1 MPGRSPGQAPHHV
14 PRPRL
19 VAAALAL
26 LAAATAAALALS
38 AGHAPEPA
46 VAGAAEQTRPNIIV
60 LLTDDQE
67 TASMRV
73 MKTVNKEMKR
83 KGVTMKN
90 FFASFPLCCPSRT
103 TMLTGQYAHNHEVL
117 SNQEPDGGYG
127 VFNEL
132 HGNNNLALWMQ
143 EAGYQ
148 TAYIGKFLNE
158 YALPD
163 EYGTL
168 PSDVPRGWND
178 WRVLAPS
185 NAQYFG
191 YTLNENGALNQYG
204 ERKRDYSTDV
214 FTTKAKRFIR
224 RNSPGT
230 NPFFLMLGYAAPH
243 GGGGGSPGRSCNRAA
258 EPAPRDLGTL
268 KDDQKGL
275 LPGSFN
281 EGDVSD
287 KPSPVAE
294 RDPLTPG
301 QIRDT
306 LRKRRCAWES
316 LLAVDD
322 SVGELLAEIKR
333 DGEQRNTY
341 FFFLSDNG
349 YMRGEHRI
357 RNNKRYLYES
367 SARVPFIAR
376 GPGIARDR
384 QTKDVVTNADLVP
397 TILDLTGA
405 SPGLTQDGESLM
417 PSLRTP
423 ELENG
428 RAALLEAFAGDEILG
443 LRTSRYLYTE
453 WDTRRVLPEVELYDT
468 YTDPYELNNLARDP
482 AYAPLIANLSQQ
494 LKQLS
499 DCAGADCRQHPT
511 GQLNFDTG
519 GGGAGSCAL
528 SPIVARV
535 FSPNEADITT
545 VDFRVDR
552 ALAGSDAEPPFELVL
567 PDKLLR
573 NALPDAAEVVAQAN
587 FEDGRRLGLPA
598 KIKICK

>member
-83 KGVTMKN
+83 KGVTMKS

-117 SNQEPDGGYG
+117 SNQAPDGGYG

-349 YMRGEHRI
+349 FMRGEHRI
-357 RNNKRYLYES
+357 RNNKRFLYES

-397 TILDLTGA
+397 TILELTGA

-453 WDTRRVLPEVELYDT
+453 WDTERVLPEVELYDT

-494 LKQLS
+494 LRQLA

-511 GQLNFDTG
+511 GQLDFDTG

>member
-19 VAAALAL
+19 VAAGLAL
-26 LAAATAAALALS
+26 LAVATAAALALS
-38 AGHAPEPA
+38 AGHAPEHA

-83 KGVTMKN
+83 KGVTMKR
-90 FFASFPLCCPSRT
+90 FFASFPLCCPSRA
-103 TMLTGQYAHNHEVL
+103 TMLTGQFAHNHEVL
-117 SNQEPDGGYG
+117 SNQAPDGGYG

-204 ERKRDYSTDV
+204 ERERDYSTDV

-258 EPAPRDLGTL
+258 VPAPRDLGTL

-349 YMRGEHRI
+349 YH
-357 RNNKRYLYES
+357 
-367 SARVPFIAR
+367 AW
-376 GPGIARDR
+376 
-384 QTKDVVTNADLVP
+384 
-397 TILDLTGA
+397 
-405 SPGLTQDGESLM
+405 
-417 PSLRTP
+417 
-423 ELENG
+423 
-428 RAALLEAFAGDEILG
+428 RA
-443 LRTSRYLYTE
+443 
-453 WDTRRVLPEVELYDT
+453 P
-468 YTDPYELNNLARDP
+468 DP
-482 AYAPLIANLSQQ
+482 QQ
-494 LKQLS
+494 Q
-499 DCAGADCRQHPT
+499 
-511 GQLNFDTG
+511 
-519 GGGAGSCAL
+519 AL
-528 SPIVARV
+528 SCT
-535 FSPNEADITT
+535 SPPP
-545 VDFRVDR
+545 
-552 ALAGSDAEPPFELVL
+552 GSRSSP
-567 PDKLLR
+567 
-573 NALPDAAEVVAQAN
+573 AAPGSPAT
-587 FEDGRRLGLPA
+587 GRPRTWSPTPTSCRRSS
-598 KIKICK
+598 I

>member
-1 MPGRSPGQAPHHV
+1 M

-19 VAAALAL
+19 VAGALAL
-26 LAAATAAALALS
+26 LTLVTLAALSLS
-38 AGHAPEPA
+38 VGDATERA
-46 VAGAAEQTRPNIIV
+46 VAGVEEQSRPNIVV

-83 KGVTMKN
+83 RGVTMKN
-90 FFASFPLCCPSRT
+90 FYASFPLCCPSRA
-103 TMLTGQYAHNHEVL
+103 TMLTGQYAHNHGVL
-117 SNQEPDGGYG
+117 SNREPDGGYG

-132 HGNNNLALWMQ
+132 HGNNNLALWLQ
-143 EAGYQ
+143 DAGYQ
-148 TAYIGKFLNE
+148 TGYIGKFLNE

-191 YTLNENGALNQYG
+191 YTLNENGALNDYG
-204 ERKRDYSTDV
+204 ERKREYSTDV

-230 NPFFLMLGYAAPH
+230 DPFFLMLGYAAPH

-268 KDDQKGL
+268 KDDRKGL
-275 LPGSFN
+275 LPASFN

-322 SVGELLAEIKR
+322 SVGDLIAEIKR
-333 DGEQRNTY
+333 NGERRNTY
-341 FFFLSDNG
+341 VFFLSDNG

-367 SARVPFIAR
+367 SARVPFVAR
-376 GPGIARDR
+376 GPGIPRNR
-384 QTKDVVTNADLVP
+384 QSKDVVTNADLVP
-397 TILDLTGA
+397 TILDLTGVP
-405 SPGLTQDGESLM
+405 PGLTQDGESLM
-417 PSLRTP
+417 PNLRTP
-423 ELENG
+423 ELETG
-428 RAALLEAFAGDEILG
+428 RAALLEAFAGDEIHG

-453 WDTRRVLPEVELYDT
+453 WQTKRVLPEIELYDT
-468 YTDPYELNNLARDP
+468 YLDPYELNNVARDP
-482 AYAPLIANLSQQ
+482 TYAPVVADLALQ
-494 LKQLS
+494 LRQLA

-511 GQLNFDTG
+511 GRLDFDTG
-519 GGGAGSCAL
+519 GGGPGGCAV
-528 SPIVARV
+528 SPITARV
-535 FSPNEADITT
+535 ISPNQGDIDT

-552 ALAGSDAEPPFELVL
+552 ALAGSDSEAPFELVL

-573 NALPDAAEVVAQAN
+573 NALPKAAEVVAEAN
-587 FEDGRRLGLPA
+587 FQDGRRLALPA
-598 KIKICK
+598 KIKACK